1 MYMQLLES
9 SIEKPLS
16 WYRFIGWNMHFN
28 KPLADV
34 YITTYSLGLEHA
46 LQ

>member
-1 MYMQLLES
+1 MYTSASGLLKS
-9 SIEKPLS
+9 LLPLTLLA
-16 WYRFIGWNMHFN
+16 WNMHFN

-34 YITTYSLGLEHA
+34 YITTYSIGLEQA